1 MTASTR
7 ERRAGDVSRRAL
19 FAGLT
24 GFLVAVAAVAD
35 VGDRMGWW

>member
-7 ERRAGDVSRRAL
+7 ERRPGDVSRHAL

-35 VGDRMGWW
+35 VGNHIGWW